1 MSYARTR
8 WIFRHVDARLV
19 ERLTTRFRIDPVI
32 SQILVQR
39 GLDDPDRVDRFLFP
53 DMKRLTDPE
62 TIPGVAQAAGLIVE
76 AIRNDR
82 EIVIYADYDVDG
94 VCALTVLSEALRL
107 AGARRVVPYI
117 PHRIEEGYGVNAEAV
132 RTLAAEHPGAL
143 MVTVDCGITA
153 VEPVALAKSLGLDVI
168 VTDHHTFR
176 EELPP
181 ADALVHPQLPGGDPF
196 TANLCGAGVAFKLA
210 WQVAKSFGDGKKA
223 SPALRDFLVRGMG
236 LVAMATVADVM
247 PLVDENRILV
257 KHGLVSLN
265 HRRTIG
271 LEALMRFAGV
281 NEDRPVTST
290 TIGFQIAPRIN
301 AAGRM
306 LHAFTAYRLLTA
318 GTHAEAR
325 ELAEVL
331 EESNRI
337 RREVEAEIVARAR
350 EQFEADPS
358 SAGRNVAVTAAPGWH
373 AGVIGIA
380 ASRLVDAY
388 HRPAIVLSIDEKGVA
403 HGSGRSFGGVN
414 LVEAL
419 GECASHLTTFGGHA
433 AAVGLK
439 LPAGSIEA
447 FRDAL
452 DEAIGRRRTDR
463 LGTKELWIDA
473 EILPHQLDIGL
484 VKAIAELEP
493 HGNGNARPLLA
504 MTGLEIQGEPQTI
517 GQDKKHIRM
526 NMKKG
531 DKLVKVLAWNKAEE
545 AVNWRSDTT
554 YDIAFSP
561 SINEW
566 QGRVEVQAEL
576 RDIRPHGAAHDEPA

>member
-1 MSYARTR
+1 MSLARTR
-8 WIFRHVDARLV
+8 WNFRHVDSKLV

-32 SQILVQR
+32 AQILIQR
-39 GLDDPDRVDRFLFP
+39 GLEDPDRIDRFLFP
-53 DMKRLTDPE
+53 DMKRLADPE
-62 TIPGVAQAAGLIVE
+62 AIPGVAEAARLIVE

-82 EIVIYADYDVDG
+82 QIIIYADYDVDG
-94 VCALTVLSEALRL
+94 VCALTILSEALKL
-107 AGARRVVPYI
+107 AGAKQVVPYI

-132 RTLAAEHPGAL
+132 RTLAADHPGAL

-153 VEPVALAKSLGLDVI
+153 VEPVALAKSLGLGVI

-181 ADALVHPQLPGGDPF
+181 ADALVHPQLPGGDMF
-196 TANLCGAGVAFKLA
+196 SANLCGAGVAFKLA

-223 SPALRDFLVRGMG
+223 SPALRDFLVRGLG

-265 HRRTIG
+265 NRRTIG

-306 LHAFTAYRLLTA
+306 LHAFTAYQLLTA
-318 GTHAEAR
+318 GSHAQAR

-331 EESNRI
+331 EESNRT
-337 RREVEAEIVARAR
+337 RREVEAGIVAEAR
-350 EQFEADPS
+350 SQFEADP
-358 SAGRNVAVTAAPGWH
+358 AAAARNVAVTAAPGWH

-380 ASRLVDAY
+380 ASRLVEAY
-388 HRPAIVLSIDEKGVA
+388 HRPAIVLSIDDEKGLA

-419 GECASHLTTFGGHA
+419 GECAEHLTTFGGHA

-439 LPAGSIEA
+439 LPVESIEA
-447 FRDAL
+447 FREAL
-452 DEAIGRRRTDR
+452 DAAIGRRRTEQ
-463 LGTKELWIDA
+463 LGTKELFIDA
-473 EILPHQLDIGL
+473 EILPHQFDVGL
-484 VKAIAELEP
+484 VRAIAELEP
-493 HGNGNARPLLA
+493 HGNGNSRPLLA
-504 MTGLEIQGEPQTI
+504 MTGLEILGEPQLI
-517 GQDKKHIRM
+517 GQDKKHVRM

-545 AVNWRSDTT
+545 AANWTSGTT

-576 RDIRPHGAAHDEPA
+576 KDIRPHGESD

>member
-1 MSYARTR
+1 MSFAQTR
-8 WIFRHVDARLV
+8 WNFRHVDAKLV
-19 ERLTTRFRIDPVI
+19 ERLTTRFRIDPVLA
-32 SQILVQR
+32 QILIQR
-39 GLDDPDRVDRFLFP
+39 GLDDPERVDRFLSP
-53 DMKRLTDPE
+53 DMKRLADPE
-62 TIPGVAQAAGLIVE
+62 AIPGVRDAADAIVE

-82 EIVIYADYDVDG
+82 KIIIYADYDVDG

-107 AGARRVVPYI
+107 AGAKHVVPYI
-117 PHRIEEGYGVNAEAV
+117 PHRIEEGYGLNADAV
-132 RTLAAEHPGAL
+132 RTLATEHPGAL

-153 VEPVALAKSLGLDVI
+153 VEPVALAKSLGLGVI

-176 EELPP
+176 EELPA

-223 SPALRDFLVRGMG
+223 SPALRDFLVRGLG
-236 LVAMATVADVM
+236 LVALATVADVM

-257 KHGLVSLN
+257 KHGLESLN
-265 HRRTIG
+265 KRRTIG

-306 LHAFTAYRLLTA
+306 LHAFTAYQLLTA
-318 GTHAEAR
+318 ATHAQAR

-331 EESNRI
+331 EESNRT
-337 RREVEAEIVARAR
+337 RREVEAAIVAEAKS
-350 EQFEADPS
+350 QFEADA
-358 SAGRNVAVTAAPGWH
+358 SASTRNVAVAAAPGWH

-388 HRPAIVLSIDEKGVA
+388 HRPAIVLSIDDKGVA

-419 GECASHLTTFGGHA
+419 GECTQHLTTFGGHA

-439 LPAGSIEA
+439 LPAEAIDA
-447 FRDAL
+447 FRNAL
-452 DEAIGRRRTDR
+452 DEAIGRRRSDD
-463 LGTKELWIDA
+463 LGTKQLWIDA
-473 EILPHQLDIGL
+473 EILPQQLDIGL
-484 VKAIAELEP
+484 VRAIADLEP
-493 HGNGNARPLLA
+493 HGNGNARPVLA
-504 MTGLEIQGEPQTI
+504 MTGMEIVGEPQLI
-517 GQDKKHIRM
+517 GQDKKHVRL

-545 AVNWRSDTT
+545 AANWTTGTT

-576 RDIRPHGAAHDEPA
+576 KDLRPHGIV

>member
-1 MSYARTR
+1 MSFAHTR
-8 WIFRHVDARLV
+8 WNFRHVDAKLV
-19 ERLTTRFRIDPVI
+19 ERLTTRFRIDPVLA
-32 SQILVQR
+32 QILIQR
-39 GLDDPDRVDRFLFP
+39 GLDDPDRVDRFLSP
-53 DMKRLTDPE
+53 DMKRLAVPE
-62 TIPGVAQAAGLIVE
+62 AIPGVRDAADKIVE

-82 EIVIYADYDVDG
+82 KIIIYADYDVDG

-107 AGARRVVPYI
+107 AGAKHVVPYI
-117 PHRIEEGYGVNAEAV
+117 PHRIEEGYGLNADAV

-153 VEPVALAKSLGLDVI
+153 VEPVALAKSLGLGVI

-176 EELPP
+176 EELPS

-223 SPALRDFLVRGMG
+223 SPALRDFLVRALG
-236 LVAMATVADVM
+236 LVALATVADVM

-257 KHGLVSLN
+257 KHGLESLN
-265 HRRTIG
+265 KRRTIG

-306 LHAFTAYRLLTA
+306 LHAFTAYQLLTA
-318 GTHAEAR
+318 ATHAQAL

-331 EESNRI
+331 EESNRT
-337 RREVEAEIVARAR
+337 RREVEAAIVAEAKS
-350 EQFEADPS
+350 QFEADA
-358 SAGRNVAVTAAPGWH
+358 SASDRNVAVAAGPGWH

-419 GECASHLTTFGGHA
+419 GECSRHLTTFGGHA

-439 LPAGSIEA
+439 LPAESIAA
-447 FRDAL
+447 FRVAL
-452 DEAIGRRRTDR
+452 DEAIGRRRSDD
-463 LGTKELWIDA
+463 LGTKQLWIDA

-484 VKAIAELEP
+484 VRAIADLEP
-493 HGNGNARPLLA
+493 HGNGNARPVLA
-504 MTGLEIQGEPQTI
+504 MTGMEIVGEPQLM
-517 GQDKKHIRM
+517 GQDKKHVRL

-545 AVNWRSDTT
+545 AAGWTTGTT

-576 RDIRPHGAAHDEPA
+576 KDLRPHGTD

>member
-1 MSYARTR
+1 MSFAQTR
-8 WIFRHVDARLV
+8 WNFRHVDAKLV
-19 ERLTTRFRIDPVI
+19 ERLTTRFRIDPVLA
-32 SQILVQR
+32 QILIQR
-39 GLDDPDRVDRFLFP
+39 GLDDPERVDRFLSP
-53 DMKRLTDPE
+53 DMKRLADPE
-62 TIPGVAQAAGLIVE
+62 AIPGVREAADRIVE

-82 EIVIYADYDVDG
+82 KIIIYADYDVDG

-107 AGARRVVPYI
+107 AGAKQVVPYI
-117 PHRIEEGYGVNAEAV
+117 PHRIEEGYGLNADAV
-132 RTLAAEHPGAL
+132 RTLAAEHSGAL

-153 VEPVALAKSLGLDVI
+153 VEPVALAKSLGLGVI

-176 EELPP
+176 EELPA

-223 SPALRDFLVRGMG
+223 SPALRDFLVRGLG
-236 LVAMATVADVM
+236 LVALATVADVM

-257 KHGLVSLN
+257 KHGLESLN
-265 HRRTIG
+265 KRRTIG

-306 LHAFTAYRLLTA
+306 LHAFTAYKLLTA
-318 GTHAEAR
+318 STHSQAQ

-331 EESNRI
+331 EESNRT
-337 RREVEAEIVARAR
+337 RREVEAAIVAEAKS
-350 EQFEADPS
+350 QFEADA
-358 SAGRNVAVTAAPGWH
+358 SAASRNVAVAAAAGWH

-380 ASRLVDAY
+380 ASRLVDSY
-388 HRPAIVLSIDEKGVA
+388 HRPAIVLSIDEKGIA

-419 GECASHLTTFGGHA
+419 GECAQHLTTFGGHA

-439 LPAGSIEA
+439 LPAESIDA

-452 DEAIGRRRTDR
+452 DEAIGRRRSDD
-463 LGTKELWIDA
+463 LGTKQLWIDA
-473 EILPHQLDIGL
+473 EILPHQLEIGL
-484 VKAIAELEP
+484 VRAIADLEP
-493 HGNGNARPLLA
+493 HGNGNARPVLA
-504 MTGLEIQGEPQTI
+504 MTGMEIVGEPQLI
-517 GQDKKHIRM
+517 GQDKKHVRL

-545 AVNWRSDTT
+545 AANWSTGTT

-576 RDIRPHGAAHDEPA
+576 RDLRPHGAN